1 MKSARLRNVYLKKRT
16 KEIKAAYNYQRN
28 VCVSL
33 LRKSKRPYFENID
46 EKLVRVNKKT
56 LEKRCALFQIKSN
69 LKKESHLLKRR
80 ISFQNIKKLLK
91 PSTNSLVIV

>member
-16 KEIKAAYNYQRN
+16 EEIKAAYSYQRN

-33 LRKSKRPYFENID
+33 LRKSKRSYFENID
-46 EKLVRVNKKT
+46 VKLVRVNKKT

-69 LKKESHLLKRR
+69 PKKESHLLRR
-80 ISFQNIKKLLK
+80 GISFQNINKFLK
-91 PSTNSLVIV
+91 PSTNSLVTM